1 MVGTCLPGAVTVKK
15 PTVSKPLRTSLA
27 AKAPAESVDRLPDKI
42 YNAYWFQG
50 FNAVS
55 WQICLGGPLI
65 LFARELGA
73 PAVVLGLLAGLS
85 PLTSMLQLFVAPHA
99 ERIGYRN
106 LMVKGWTARVM
117 TLIFLMLLP
126 LSVSRL
132 PAPYVIGLL
141 IAIMTAFTTLRGI
154 ATCSWLPWT
163 TSLVP
168 RSLRGLYL
176 SRDRTFVNGAGV
188 AALAISGFFLFDHK
202 NMAAYSIVFGI
213 SFIGGVISLYFLNRV
228 PDPPV
233 AAGLAGGTGPAA
245 RPRVAWLSLLRDNA
259 FVRLLLFSM
268 AVQTFVASI
277 ATFVIVFVRDQV
289 QLQDGV
295 ILWLT
300 AGAALLGT
308 LAMQLL
314 RHRVD
319 RFGSRP
325 FLGIVFLWWVLYFLA
340 WFLLAMNWFAQPLLV
355 APALMLLAGF
365 FGAIYDLSLTR
376 LLMNTVGDRP
386 QSTQYFALHSVLI
399 SAMTGVSPILW
410 GLLLDTLRGV
420 QVNIGG
426 FALSGFALFFAIQ
439 WLGLGVV
446 LLAYT
451 RLREAS
457 AASTVSLL
465 YRLFVVSPTQRIS
478 QLTARGR

>member
-1 MVGTCLPGAVTVKK
+1 MKK
-15 PTVSKPLRTSLA
+15 HKFVDN
-27 AKAPAESVDRLPDKI
+27 APATIPNEALTGPPDKLPANI
-42 YNAYWFQG
+42 HNAYWFQG

-106 LMVKGWTARVM
+106 LMVKGWTSRVM
-117 TLIFLMLLP
+117 TLIFLTLLP
-126 LSVSRL
+126 LTVGWL
-132 PAPYVIGLL
+132 PNPYIIGLL
-141 IAIMTAFTTLRGI
+141 VLIMTAFTTLRGI

-168 RSLRGLYL
+168 RSLRGFYL
-176 SRDRTFVNGAGV
+176 SRDRTFVNAASV
-188 AALAISGFFLFDHK
+188 AALAVSGFFLFDHSSMK
-202 NMAAYSIVFGI
+202 AYSIVFGV
-213 SFIGGVISLYFLNRV
+213 SFIGGAISLYFLNRV
-228 PDPPV
+228 PDPP
-233 AAGLAGGTGPAA
+233 APCE
-245 RPRVAWLSLLRDNA
+245 RQQKPRTRWLTLLHDNA
-259 FVRLLLFSM
+259 FVRLLVFSM
-268 AVQTFVASI
+268 TVQTFVASI

-289 QLQDGV
+289 QLQDGT

-308 LAMQLL
+308 LAMRLL

-325 FLGIVFLWWVLYFLA
+325 FLGIVFLWWVFYFLN
-340 WFLLAMNWFAQPLLV
+340 WFLLAAHVVDQPLLV
-355 APALMLLAGF
+355 APSLMLMAGF

-386 QSTQYFALHSVLI
+386 HSTEYFALHSVLI
-399 SAMTGVSPILW
+399 SLMTGISPILW
-410 GLLLDTLRGV
+410 GLLLDTLRGQQFTV
-420 QVNIGG
+420 GGMELDG
-426 FALSGFALFFAIQ
+426 FAVFFALQ
-439 WLGLGVV
+439 WTCLGLV
-446 LLAYT
+446 LLAFT
-451 RLREAS
+451 QLREAS
-457 AASTVSLL
+457 SASTGSLL
-465 YRLFVVSPTQRIS
+465 YRVLVIAPSQRIT
-478 QLTARGR
+478 QLTSRNH